1 MTTMSQCNKGTIR
14 ALYFAI
20 VQCACKV
27 LPRKKKLAPQNNSL
41 VSTRWRLGAG
51 TIIRLLLNSIYVNKI
66 VTFTC
71 SFFIDLKPCC
81 LVQVRSDKKALGLLH
96 QIIVT
101 YQKVTG
107 YWKTGTT
114 MKRTNWKF
122 FLAVTGIL
130 TNATM
135 TNRSTGNNYLSK
147 S

>member
-1 MTTMSQCNKGTIR
+1 MTTISQCNKGTIR

-27 LPRKKKLAPQNNSL
+27 LPRKKKLTSQNNI
-41 VSTRWRLGAG
+41 VITRWRLVTG
-51 TIIRLLLNSIYVNKI
+51 TIIRHLLNSICVNKI
-66 VTFTC
+66 VKFTC
-71 SFFIDLKPCC
+71 SFFIDLN
-81 LVQVRSDKKALGLLH
+81 QVRSDKKALGLLH

-107 YWKTGTT
+107 YWKTRTT